1 MLTLLQCC
9 YDGNNTLMG
18 LAENCSLGWAPKFSE
33 QKVSS
38 KLLTLSYLHRS
49 RQRNTFNTIIY
60 VKITWVSKSNSFGS
74 SKGHSKPHLQV
85 PSLSRYSFSSSN
97 DFSSTLLGLK
107 VVFEIII
114 KVQYITFIAVLS
126 KTNKMEQNSLFLL
139 PHIDDELGC
148 NYSSPS
154 PRYNDMVF

>member
-1 MLTLLQCC
+1 MSWHRNFLKVNMAKVIHCVHC
-9 YDGNNTLMG
+9 IIFSIFNTL
-18 LAENCSLGWAPKFSE
+18 
-33 QKVSS
+33 
-38 KLLTLSYLHRS
+38 
-49 RQRNTFNTIIY
+49 NTKIY
-60 VKITWVSKSNSFGS
+60 VKITLVSKSNSFGS

-107 VVFEIII
+107 VILKIIMTFNTLHLFRYYQKI
-114 KVQYITFIAVLS
+114 KL
-126 KTNKMEQNSLFLL
+126 MEQNSLFLL

-154 PRYNDMVF
+154 PWYNYMFF